1 VSDLDPEPEF
11 DTPGTVIA
19 SSSLPE
25 QVDRDMSLIKERDLW
40 SEFEHIA
47 EIRFIGSAGSASG
60 YVLIGSAAVPNELG
74 ERAFV
79 CVLGVDESVWGVCNY
94 SSDAHLSVTNSD
106 GPHSLVGWVGEGT
119 SVVSMETD
127 ESQIWARTRQGY
139 VFISDGSKQPTGL
152 DFTAF
157 SSDGSILST
166 LPADDL
172 PGQSSEPC
180 SGSDIA
186 PAALALSSIPQ
197 PVAVT
202 LGEIVDAARQCDFDR
217 LEQIA
222 GDSFTASYG
231 GSDPVE
237 LWTTQEAQGDK
248 PMYWLLSILDL
259 PYGTIDTE
267 QGTLYVWPSAYAH
280 QGSWETTPE
289 ADVEALRSLFSEA
302 DLQGFAEF
310 GGYFDYRVGIWDNGD
325 WSFFVAGD

>member
-1 VSDLDPEPEF
+1 M
-11 DTPGTVIA
+11 
-19 SSSLPE
+19 SSS
-25 QVDRDMSLIKERDLW
+25 
-40 SEFEHIA
+40 A
-47 EIRFIGSAGSASG
+47 T
-60 YVLIGSAAVPNELG
+60 AATSRLG
-74 ERAFV
+74 
-79 CVLGVDESVWGVCNY
+79 
-94 SSDAHLSVTNSD
+94 
-106 GPHSLVGWVGEGT
+106 
-119 SVVSMETD
+119 
-127 ESQIWARTRQGY
+127 I
-139 VFISDGSKQPTGL
+139 

-231 GSDPVE
+231 DSDPVE

-289 ADVEALRSLFSEA
+289 ADVEALRSVYSDEEI
-302 DLQGFAEF
+302 QGFADF
-310 GGYFDYRVGIWDNGD
+310 GGYFGYRIGIWENGD